1 MSFKVK
7 ELKCL
12 GFRPQ
17 TRIGECAGCKMICE
31 ECENLMI
38 VEEEDPACFYIA
50 KRFYRIETDD
60 DEILKEY
67 DSYELELRK
76 DFKSFQKE
84 YNCLY
89 IVEISTN
96 RDGDIIEIETIEYW
110 EKPKRKKKRNVKL
123 VVVEQNKCFECK
135 KKITFRRRI
144 DHFDFC
150 LRCAPKHEKPIE
162 YL

>member
-1 MSFKVK
+1 MSFEK

-17 TRIGECAGCKMICE
+17 TRIGECEGCKMICE
-31 ECENLMI
+31 ECERLMI
-38 VEEEDPACFYIA
+38 VEE
-50 KRFYRIETDD
+50 DD
-60 DEILKEY
+60 
-67 DSYELELRK
+67 
-76 DFKSFQKE
+76 
-84 YNCLY
+84 
-89 IVEISTN
+89 VE
-96 RDGDIIEIETIEYW
+96 E
-110 EKPKRKKKRNVKL
+110 PKRKKKRNVKL